1 MDTTCKAAL
10 RAVRSL
16 LDKAGLEAGGELVT
30 VEVLADEDESVH
42 PLGVAPR
49 LEHLVRVRVSVR
61 VGVSVRVSCSPHPP
75 SSSRSP

>member
-61 VGVSVRVSCSPHPP
+61 VGVRVSS
-75 SSSRSP
+75 